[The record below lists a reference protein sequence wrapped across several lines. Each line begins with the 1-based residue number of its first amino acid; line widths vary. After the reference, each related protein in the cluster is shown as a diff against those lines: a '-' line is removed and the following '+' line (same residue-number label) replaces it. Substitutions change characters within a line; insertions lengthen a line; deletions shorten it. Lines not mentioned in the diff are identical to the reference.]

1 MAPSVQAWL
10 ASCNR
15 LQPLPERTVLELARR
30 IRSWQGHPGGPE
42 HAPEPM
48 RRRAIR
54 ARDQLVRHNLRL
66 ISHTWNRHRS
76 SLPPSDEGTAD
87 AVSRH
92 RKLDQRSV
100 FDVARQLRPGVP
112 VYIRCLCFQAA

>member
-100 FDVARQLRPGVP
+100 FDVA
-112 VYIRCLCFQAA
+112 